1 MFEYQI
7 IICNN
12 LTMKCSYLK
21 GNIICALPQLNDLFF
36 SKSIIYITHHNKDGA
51 VGIVLN
57 YKIMN
62 IKGIDLFKKLKI
74 NSVNKN
80 LDMNFSFHIGGP
92 LNQNNGFIL
101 HSSDYKSDSTVKVSK
116 NVKLTCSTNILTDIA
131 QNKGPKKFFIS
142 LGYSGWG
149 PGQLEDEIKKNSW
162 ININEELDFLF
173 DMDSEKKW
181 TNAIKRT
188 GIDFTKFSSYSGNA

>member
-1 MFEYQI
+1 
-7 IICNN
+7 
-12 LTMKCSYLK
+12 MKHLYLK

-74 NSVNKN
+74 DNVHKN

-101 HSSDYKSDSTVKVSK
+101 HSSDYKSNSTVKVSK

-131 QNKGPKKFFIS
+131 HNKGPKKFFIS

-149 PGQLEDEIKKNSW
+149 PGQLEDEIKQNSW
-162 ININEELDFLF
+162 INLSEELDLLF
-173 DMDSEKKW
+173 ETESEKKW
-181 TNAIKRT
+181 ENAIKKT
-188 GIDFTKFSSYSGNA
+188 GIDFTKFSSISGNA

>member
-1 MFEYQI
+1 
-7 IICNN
+7 
-12 LTMKCSYLK
+12 MKSSYLK
-21 GNIICALPQLNDLFF
+21 GNIICALPQLKDIFF

-57 YKIMN
+57 YKILN
-62 IKGIDLFKKLKI
+62 IKGAELFKKLHIKDT
-74 NSVNKN
+74 SQN
-80 LDMNFSFHIGGP
+80 LEKDFSFHIGGP
-92 LNQNNGFIL
+92 LSQNNGFIL
-101 HSSDYKSDSTVKVSK
+101 HSNDYKSRNTLKISK
-116 NVKLTCSTNILTDIA
+116 NVKMTCSTEIINDIA
-131 QNKGPKKFFIS
+131 KNQGPAKFFIS

-149 PGQLEDEIKKNSW
+149 PGQLEDEIKQNSW

>member
-1 MFEYQI
+1 
-7 IICNN
+7 
-12 LTMKCSYLK
+12 MKSSYLK
-21 GNIICALPQLNDLFF
+21 GNIICALPQLRDIFF

-57 YKIMN
+57 YKILN
-62 IKGIDLFKKLKI
+62 IKGAELFRKLHIKDTTQ
-74 NSVNKN
+74 N
-80 LDMNFSFHIGGP
+80 LEKDFSFHIGGP
-92 LNQNNGFIL
+92 LSQSNGFIL
-101 HSSDYKSDSTVKVSK
+101 HSNDYKSKNTLKISKKVKM
-116 NVKLTCSTNILTDIA
+116 TCSTEIINDIA
-131 QNKGPKKFFIS
+131 KNQGPKKFFIS

-149 PGQLEDEIKKNSW
+149 PGQLEDEIKQNSW

-181 TNAIKRT
+181 TTAIKRT

>member
-1 MFEYQI
+1 
-7 IICNN
+7 
-12 LTMKCSYLK
+12 MKGSYLK
-21 GNIICALPQLNDLFF
+21 GNIICALPQLKDIFF

-57 YKIMN
+57 YKILN
-62 IKGIDLFKKLKI
+62 IKGAELFKKLHII
-74 NSVNKN
+74 NTPQ
-80 LDMNFSFHIGGP
+80 NFKMDFAFHIGGP
-92 LNQNNGFIL
+92 LSQNNGFIL
-101 HSSDYKSDSTVKVSK
+101 HSNDYTSKNTIKISK
-116 NVKLTCSTNILTDIA
+116 NVKMTCSTEIINDIA
-131 QNKGPKKFFIS
+131 RNHGPEKFFIS

-162 ININEELDFLF
+162 ININEELGFLF

-181 TNAIKRT
+181 SNAIKKT